1 MAKPRPLR
9 VLLVED
15 DDRDAILTIRAFR
28 LEQSVLLVRAETG
41 EDALAQL
48 AAPALRPHLILVDL
62 SLPGIDGHA
71 VINAVKADPELRRIP
86 VIALTSSKS
95 DEDVLRSWEAQ
106 VAGYLTKPVDLEEF
120 RSLTAALVGWWS
132 INELAS

>member
-1 MAKPRPLR
+1 
-9 VLLVED
+9 LLVED